1 MIVLVYSHDVIST
14 ESERKPLKKQL
25 VWLTSEFLREHVA
38 VNSRYITAVFSNMAN
53 HNFNCFVNFSIND
66 WKENVQSLN
75 NSPFWEETQ
84 SFICFCQ
91 LTVNETVFL
100 PLLANAVNSGYD
112 RGERVPCQVNLL
124 ARTVFENIC
133 FPSFLRKVT
142 SISRQN
148 WFCEEIPS
156 SQNSDKAAS
165 FSAVVVNKNIAWS
178 VWKSTT
184 VNHFAKITLFTHHEV
199 FSYLQN
205 HQLWDILVF

>member
-14 ESERKPLKKQL
+14 ESERKPLKKRL

-38 VNSRYITAVFSNMAN
+38 VNSRCITAVFSNMAN

-100 PLLANAVNSGYD
+100 SLLANAVNSGYD